1 MHMRDGGEEVSES
14 PMSFVANTPDFP
26 QAECASMAN
35 PDLFFPETKEELD
48 LVLPMLR
55 KTCSLCVH
63 QLDCLRY
70 AVDEQIEFGIWGGK
84 TPAER
89 KAMINKPKRR
99 YVSNTGARVDQ
110 MRQQGLT
117 FVEIARILDTTPG
130 AAQAAHKRWKLRGG
144 VA

>member
-1 MHMRDGGEEVSES
+1 MSES
-14 PMSFVANTPDFP
+14 PLSFMTSTPDFP
-26 QAECASMAN
+26 QAECASVEN
-35 PDLFFPETKEELD
+35 PDLFFPETKEELE
-48 LVLPMLR
+48 LSLPMLR

-70 AVDEQIEFGIWGGK
+70 AVEEQIEFGIWGGT

-89 KAMINKPKRR
+89 KAMTNKPKRR

-110 MRQQGLT
+110 MRQRGMT
-117 FVEIARILDTTPG
+117 FVQIARELDTTPG